1 VLTVATV
8 EDCTGC
14 DGSSQHSS
22 GLNNTYDVPWNVW
35 VHDDRVCV
43 ELENPGQTNA
53 SVNLWVED
61 DESNGPISDQSH
73 WVAVPPGTKVYQCF
87 SGFGVRADQTT
98 PVDSCILHT
107 VVRNDDD
114 ESQGVHLYY
123 AVY

>member
-1 VLTVATV
+1 VATV
-8 EDCTGC
+8 ETCTGC

-35 VHDDRVCV
+35 VKEDRLCV

-53 SVNLWVED
+53 SVNIWLED
-61 DESNGPISDQSH
+61 DEQNVAITDQGY
-73 WVAVPPGTKVYQCF
+73 WVAVPPGGEKVYLCF

-107 VVRNDDD
+107 IVRNDDD
-114 ESQGVHLYY
+114 ESQGVHLYH